1 MQDQLPE
8 EVWGREEYSDA
19 PECSPQEAQPEVWA
33 RQLALVREQ
42 VPDQAQAPGPEQ
54 VREREM
60 VKDLEWELESDQLG

>member
-19 PECSPQEAQPEVWA
+19 PECSPQEAQPEVLA
-33 RQLALVREQ
+33 PQLALAREPVQDLAQ
-42 VPDQAQAPGPEQ
+42 VQGPEQ